1 MKTYIIEYQSV
12 YQYWTSDKS
21 VVKVKAESEFDA
33 ECKLYELLDFDGETL
48 KTQLY
53 SFRFLKKMPK
63 QTA

>member
-1 MKTYIIEYQSV
+1 MKTYIIEYQSM

-21 VVKVKAESEFDA
+21 IVKIKAESELDA
-33 ECKLYELLDFDGETL
+33 EWKLYELLDFDGE
-48 KTQLY
+48 TQLY